1 MNIRRAFSITARPA
15 LMARL
20 FVFALSPLS
29 ALAQDDSIPTHHGD
43 SGRSG
48 QHVIP
53 ALSREKARSA
63 QRLWHGEQLD
73 EGSAGRTLSLLGL
86 TLTDAGLAI
95 ENVPGDPV
103 YLILATT
110 SDQKLRMKPQNLL
123 TGLPIKRL
131 ETVT

>member
-15 LMARL
+15 LVAGL
-20 FVFALSPLS
+20 FAFALSPLS
-29 ALAQDDSIPTHHGD
+29 ALAQDDSVLTYHGD
-43 SGRSG
+43 NGRSG
-48 QHVIP
+48 QYVVP
-53 ALSREKARSA
+53 ALSREKARSV
-63 QRLWHGEQLD
+63 QHLWHGEQLD
-73 EGSAGRTLSLLGL
+73 EGSAGCVLSQFGL
-86 TLTDAGLAI
+86 TFTDAGLAM
-95 ENVPGDPV
+95 ENVQGHPV